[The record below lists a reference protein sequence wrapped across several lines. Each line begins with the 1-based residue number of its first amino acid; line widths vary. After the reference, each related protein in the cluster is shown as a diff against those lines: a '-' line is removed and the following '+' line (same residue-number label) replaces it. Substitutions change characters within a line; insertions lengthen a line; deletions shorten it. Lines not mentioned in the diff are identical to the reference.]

1 MTKYIDNNGLKYF
14 LQKIINVF
22 VKKDG
27 DKVLSDN
34 NYTDTEK
41 NKLASLKNTTFSHT
55 KVLTTQEIAQNT
67 NYTVPEYTLGD
78 DSLSVFFEGC
88 KLIKEKNYIEV
99 DSTHIQFK
107 DWTVPSGSNLEI
119 IVRN

>member
-41 NKLASLKNTTFSHT
+41 SKLASLKNTTFSHT
-55 KVLTTQEIAQNT
+55 KILTTQEITQNT
-67 NYTVPEYTLGD
+67 NYTVPQYTLNNN
-78 DSLSVFFEGC
+78 SLSVFFEGS
-88 KLIKEKNYIEV
+88 KLIKDIHYQEV
-99 DSTHIQFK
+99 STTQIKFLDWDVPK
-107 DWTVPSGSNLEI
+107 DSNLEFI
-119 IVRN
+119 IRN

>member
-55 KVLTTQEIAQNT
+55 KVLTTQA
-67 NYTVPEYTLGD
+67 VPQYTLGNN
-78 DSLSVFFEGC
+78 SLSVFFEGS
-88 KLIKEKNYIEV
+88 KLIKDVHYQEV
-99 DSTHIQFK
+99 STTQIKFL
-107 DWTVPSGSNLEI
+107 DWDVPEGSNLEFI
-119 IVRN
+119 IKN

>member
-55 KVLTTQEIAQNT
+55 KILTTQEITQNT
-67 NYTVPEYTLGD
+67 NYTVPQYTLGNN
-78 DSLSVFFEGC
+78 SLSVFFEGS
-88 KLIKEKNYIEV
+88 KLIKDVHYQEV
-99 DSTHIQFK
+99 STTQIKFL
-107 DWTVPSGSNLEI
+107 DWDVPESSNLEFI
-119 IVRN
+119 IRN

>member
-27 DKVLSDN
+27 NKVLSDN

-55 KVLTTQEIAQNT
+55 KILTTQEIAQNT
-67 NYTVPEYTLGD
+67 NYTVPQYTLGNN
-78 DSLSVFFEGC
+78 SLSVFFEGS
-88 KLIKEKNYIEV
+88 KLIKDIHYQEV
-99 DSTHIQFK
+99 STTQIKFL
-107 DWTVPSGSNLEI
+107 DWDVPEGSNLEFI
-119 IVRN
+119 IRN

>member
-1 MTKYIDNNGLKYF
+1 MKKYIDNNGLKYF

-41 NKLASLKNTTFSHT
+41 SKLASLKNTTFSHT
-55 KVLTTQEIAQNT
+55 KILTTQEIAQNT
-67 NYTVPEYTLGD
+67 NYTVPKYTLGNNC
-78 DSLSVFFEGC
+78 LSVFFEGS
-88 KLIKEKNYIEV
+88 KLIKDVHYQEV
-99 DSTHIQFK
+99 NTTQIKFL
-107 DWTVPSGSNLEI
+107 DWDVPEGSNLEFI
-119 IVRN
+119 IRN

>member
-1 MTKYIDNNGLKYF
+1 MAKYIDNNGLKYF

-41 NKLASLKNTTFSHT
+41 SKLASLKNITFSHT
-55 KVLTTQEIAQNT
+55 KILTKQEIAQNT
-67 NYTVPEYTLGD
+67 NYTVPQYTLNNN
-78 DSLSVFFEGC
+78 SLSVYFEGS
-88 KLIKEKNYIEV
+88 KLIKDIHYQEV
-99 DSTHIQFK
+99 STTQIKFL
-107 DWTVPSGSNLEI
+107 DWDVPEGSNLEFI
-119 IVRN
+119 IRN